1 MYCPKLLELRQAF
14 RRAFVVGMS
23 GQGYQIN
30 EIDGDLFSAPK
41 THSLAH
47 CVGADLAMGAGIA
60 VKFKEVYGKVDEL
73 RAQKAASGDV
83 AVLKDNDRYIYYLV
97 TKPQSWGKPTY
108 ESLQSSLE
116 QMREHMRKNN
126 VKQLAIPRIGCGIDG
141 LEWNKVSGVL
151 EYVFGQEQLEI
162 VVYNFVPPPS
172 N

>member
-1 MYCPKLLELRQAF
+1 
-14 RRAFVVGMS
+14 
-23 GQGYQIN
+23 
-30 EIDGDLFSAPK
+30 
-41 THSLAH
+41 
-47 CVGADLAMGAGIA
+47 MGAGIA

-116 QMREHMRKNN
+116 QMREHMRKNI

-141 LEWNKVSGVL
+141 LEWDKVSGVL